1 VSNQDRRFFETF
13 GIVLGAIIVF
23 TIVIY
28 FIANHVAGLTQI
40 VWADEERASSPGL
53 QERLAPVGMVTMPG
67 DSAGAEAAAE
77 PAMAAAA
84 EPAPAD
90 ASAAAAPAAAV
101 SGEQIYN
108 QTCFACH
115 AVGAA
120 GAPKIGDKADW
131 GPRIAQGVDTLVQH
145 AVNGFQGQKGIMPPK
160 GGRTDYSDDAVAAAV
175 QYMVSQAQ

>member
-1 VSNQDRRFFETF
+1 VSQDRRFFESF

-28 FIANHVAGLTQI
+28 FIANHVAGLTQV
-40 VWADEERASSPGL
+40 VWADEERANSPGL
-53 QERLAPVGMVTMPG
+53 QERLAPMGQVTMPG
-67 DSAGAEAAAE
+67 EEAEAGAESAMAASAAEAAPAASSAGAE
-77 PAMAAAA
+77 PM
-84 EPAPAD
+84 
-90 ASAAAAPAAAV
+90 

-131 GPRIAQGVDTLVQH
+131 GPRIAQGMDTLVQH

-160 GGRTDYSDDAVAAAV
+160 GGRADYPDDAVAAAV
-175 QYMVSQAQ
+175 QYMVSQAK